1 MAAVFPLPVILAV
14 ILVIVLVVV
23 LVVILVLAVLLLVSI
38 LVVHWIFLHN
48 SLFAD
53 SRCISLP
60 TLSGFILIFKQE
72 CGSQSG
78 TYRCCDSA
86 GCSF

>member
-1 MAAVFPLPVILAV
+1 MV
-14 ILVIVLVVV
+14 VLVVV
-23 LVVILVLAVLLLVSI
+23 VLIVLVILILLVLGLILVILILAVLLLVSI

-53 SRCISLP
+53 SRGISLP

>member
-1 MAAVFPLPVILAV
+1 MPVVVLAAVLVLAV
-14 ILVIVLVVV
+14 ILIVV
-23 LVVILVLAVLLLVSI
+23 LVVILILVVLLLVSI